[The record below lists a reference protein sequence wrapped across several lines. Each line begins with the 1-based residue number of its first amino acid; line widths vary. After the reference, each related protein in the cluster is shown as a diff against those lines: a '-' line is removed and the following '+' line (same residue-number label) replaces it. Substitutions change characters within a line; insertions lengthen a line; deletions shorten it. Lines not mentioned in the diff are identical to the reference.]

1 MGGAGLPP
9 GTALPPLTDPGL
21 DGTNDHS
28 PDALVE
34 AEKLLVGQP
43 LALEDGDHPVVDAA
57 WGTQEECCCPEAL
70 RPLPSFPLPLPL
82 LLSSRN
88 RRGPVRSRA
97 PVLSLRRQA
106 WSTGTGRPIRPHP
119 PQSLNSHLERQI
131 LGSQPQPPWS
141 PRPATGHLTS
151 PGCHWV
157 TFHTLCLPSHV
168 PEPSASRLET
178 RGHPLMVSRTPKHN
192 QVQLAFSPCASRCL

>member
-43 LALEDGDHPVVDAA
+43 LALEDGNHPVVDAA
-57 WGTQEECCCPEAL
+57 WGTEEERCCPEAL
-70 RPLPSFPLPLPL
+70 RPLPSFPLPLSP
-82 LLSSRN
+82 SCSP
-88 RRGPVRSRA
+88 RGTEGARSEAGRQSFRFEGRPGAQGLAA
-97 PVLSLRRQA
+97 PSD
-106 WSTGTGRPIRPHP
+106 PIRPRASIPILSARSWAPSPSLPGAPGLP
-119 PQSLNSHLERQI
+119 PV
-131 LGSQPQPPWS
+131 
-141 PRPATGHLTS
+141 TS

-168 PEPSASRLET
+168 LEPSASRLET